1 MTDIPLWVLAGHYAG
16 LAGSILWLAWWFF
29 RLRHSFAE
37 KGWKYTSR
45 VWALFPIVILTDSV
59 RFLLVELQVIQIGD
73 RTETV
78 WQHTVAALGWI
89 ILAIMVAGMML
100 DALRNIGKHADVAPP
115 ETSER
120 E

>member
-1 MTDIPLWVLAGHYAG
+1 MLALW
-16 LAGSILWLAWWFF
+16 SF
-29 RLRHSFAE
+29 RLRHSLAE

-78 WQHTVAALGWI
+78 WQHTVAALI
-89 ILAIMVAGMML
+89 LIVLAIMVAGMML
-100 DALRNIGKHADVAPP
+100 DALRNMGKHPGVAAP